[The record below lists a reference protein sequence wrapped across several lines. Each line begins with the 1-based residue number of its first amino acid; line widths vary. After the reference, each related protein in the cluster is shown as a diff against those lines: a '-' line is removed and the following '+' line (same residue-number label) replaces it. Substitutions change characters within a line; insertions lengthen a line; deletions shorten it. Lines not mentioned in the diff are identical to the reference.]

1 MLDHFLNHL
10 LQIVIIIDVI
20 GAIAYF
26 ALGALKK
33 KKRGPVPIDLKGP
46 SLWQRLFARRQ
57 QQTAVNASQKDF
69 AQLHRVLY
77 GFQDGLA

>member
-1 MLDHFLNHL
+1 MLEHFLNNL
-10 LQIVIIIDVI
+10 LQIVIVIDVL

-33 KKRGPVPIDLKGP
+33 KKRGPIPIDLKGP
-46 SLWQRLFARRQ
+46 TLWQRLFAGQ
-57 QQTAVNASQKDF
+57 QLQTVPATDRDF
-69 AQLHRVLY
+69 ARLQRVLY

>member
-10 LQIVIIIDVI
+10 LQIVIVIDVL

-33 KKRGPVPIDLKGP
+33 KKLGPIPIDLKGP
-46 SLWQRLFARRQ
+46 TLWQRLFARRQ
-57 QQTAVNASQKDF
+57 QQTVNASDEDF

-77 GFQDGLA
+77 SFQDGLA